1 MPYFH
6 NKDVNLLFIH
16 IPKTGGS
23 SLETYFSKKFNMPL
37 NDSTLF
43 NTVKRF
49 KGVSFQHQTYQSL
62 ITYPQI
68 FKIDNSHNNLKI
80 LTVVRCPYHRLISDL
95 FFFKYITTHSSQAF
109 VLKVLVT
116 KYLNTFG
123 ANDNHKK
130 PQYLFLLDKDGKIL
144 EENIT
149 ILKMETLNADMAKLG
164 YSDFNIVA
172 NKNSSRVKRNYMSYL
187 NADSIKLINTVYRQ
201 DFELFNYPM
210 IQFKDISTK
219 DLLKET
225 ELF

>member
-43 NTVKRF
+43 SDANRF

-68 FKIDNSHNNLKI
+68 FKIDYTNLNI

-95 FFFKYITTHSSQAF
+95 FHFKYITANSSQAYVF
-109 VLKVLVT
+109 KILAT

-130 PQYLFLLDKDGKIL
+130 PQYLFLLDKDGKML

-149 ILKMETLNADMAKLG
+149 ILRMEKLNADMAKLG
-164 YSDFNIVA
+164 YTDFNVVV
-172 NKNSSRVKRNYMSYL
+172 NKNSSNFKRNYMSYL

-201 DFELFNYPM
+201 DFELFGYPM

>member
-68 FKIDNSHNNLKI
+68 FKIDYNNLKI
-80 LTVVRCPYHRLISDL
+80 LTGLRCPYHRLISDL
-95 FFFKYITTHSSQAF
+95 FFFKYITANSSQAF
-109 VLKVLVT
+109 VFKVLAT
-116 KYLNTFG
+116 KYFNTFG

-130 PQYLFLLDKDGKIL
+130 PQYLFLLDKDGKML

-149 ILKMETLNADMAKLG
+149 ILRMETLNADMAKLG
-164 YSDFNIVA
+164 YTDFNIVA

-187 NADSIKLINTVYRQ
+187 NADSIKLINSVYKQ
-201 DFELFNYPM
+201 DFELFGYP
-210 IQFKDISTK
+210 IINC
-219 DLLKET
+219 
-225 ELF
+225 

>member
-80 LTVVRCPYHRLISDL
+80 LSVVRCPYHRLISDL
-95 FFFKYITTHSSQAF
+95 FFFKYITANSSQAF
-109 VLKVLVT
+109 VFKVLAT
-116 KYLNTFG
+116 KYFNTFG

-130 PQYLFLLDKDGKIL
+130 PQYLFLLDKEGKIL
-144 EENIT
+144 KNIT
-149 ILKMETLNADMAKLG
+149 ILRMETLNADMAKIG
-164 YSDFNIVA
+164 YTDFNIKA
-172 NKNSSRVKRNYMSYL
+172 QSSNVKRDYMSFL
-187 NADSIKLINTVYRQ
+187 NADSIKIINTVYKQ
-201 DFELFNYPM
+201 DFELFGYPM
-210 IQFKDISTK
+210 VENK
-219 DLLKET
+219 
-225 ELF
+225 

>member
-23 SLETYFSKKFNMPL
+23 SLELYFSNKFNMPL
-37 NDSTLF
+37 NDLTLF
-43 NTVKRF
+43 SDANRF

-68 FKIDNSHNNLKI
+68 FKIDYTNLNI

-109 VLKVLVT
+109 VFKVLAT
-116 KYLNTFG
+116 KYFNTFG

-130 PQYLFLLDKDGKIL
+130 PQYLFILDKNGKLL

-149 ILKMETLNADMAKLG
+149 IMRMETLNADMAKLG
-164 YSDFNIVA
+164 YTDFNIKA
-172 NKNSSRVKRNYMSYL
+172 QSSNVKRDYMSFL
-187 NADSIKLINTVYRQ
+187 NADSIKLINTVYKQ
-201 DFELFNYPM
+201 DFELFGYPM
-210 IQFKDISTK
+210 VENK
-219 DLLKET
+219 
-225 ELF
+225 

>member
-37 NDSTLF
+37 NNSTLF
-43 NTVKRF
+43 NIVKRF

-68 FKIDNSHNNLKI
+68 FNIDNNNLKI
-80 LTVVRCPYHRLISDL
+80 LTVVRSPYHRLISDL
-95 FFFKYITTHSSQAF
+95 FHFKYITSNSSPVF
-109 VLKVLVT
+109 VFKVLAT
-116 KYLNTFG
+116 KYFNTFG

-130 PQYLFLLDKDGKIL
+130 PQYLFLLDKDGKML

-149 ILKMETLNADMAKLG
+149 ILRMETLNADMAKLG
-164 YSDFNIVA
+164 YTDFNIVA
-172 NKNSSRVKRNYMSYL
+172 NKNISNFKRNYMSYL
-187 NADSIKLINTVYRQ
+187 NADSIKLINSVYKK
-201 DFELFNYPM
+201 DFELFDYP
-210 IQFKDISTK
+210 IINC
-219 DLLKET
+219 
-225 ELF
+225 

>member
-43 NTVKRF
+43 NTAKRF

-80 LTVVRCPYHRLISDL
+80 LSVVRSPYHRLISDL
-95 FFFKYITTHSSQAF
+95 FFFKYITANSSQAF
-109 VLKVLVT
+109 VFKVLAT
-116 KYLNTFG
+116 KYFNTFG

-130 PQYLFLLDKDGKIL
+130 PQYLFLLDKDGKML

-149 ILKMETLNADMAKLG
+149 IMRMETLNADMAKLG
-164 YSDFNIVA
+164 YTDFNIKA
-172 NKNSSRVKRNYMSYL
+172 QSSNVKRDYMSFL
-187 NADSIKLINTVYRQ
+187 NADSIKLINTVYKQ
-201 DFELFNYPM
+201 DFELFGYP
-210 IQFKDISTK
+210 IINC
-219 DLLKET
+219 
-225 ELF
+225 

>member
-68 FKIDNSHNNLKI
+68 FKIDNSHNLKI
-80 LTVVRCPYHRLISDL
+80 LTVVRSPYHRLISDL
-95 FFFKYITTHSSQAF
+95 FFFKYITANSSQAF
-109 VLKVLVT
+109 VFKVLAT
-116 KYLNTFG
+116 KYFNTFG

-130 PQYLFLLDKDGKIL
+130 PQYLFLLDKDGKML

-149 ILKMETLNADMAKLG
+149 IMRMETLNADMAKLG
-164 YSDFNIVA
+164 YTDFNIKA
-172 NKNSSRVKRNYMSYL
+172 QSSNVKRDYMSFL
-187 NADSIKLINTVYRQ
+187 NADSIKLINTVYKQ

-219 DLLKET
+219 DLLKEK